1 MSTKHVRTTGDL
13 IRFGCALRIEC
24 THCHSTR
31 TLSAN
36 AAVKGLGLV
45 EIRGVS
51 RRFRCIRCGMKAAK
65 IVVLPPV

>member
-13 IRFGCALRIEC
+13 IRFRCALKVDC
-24 THCHSTR
+24 THCSSSR

-45 EIRGVS
+45 ELRGGA
-51 RRFRCIRCGMKAAK
+51 RRFRCLRCGMKAAK
-65 IVVLPPV
+65 LTVLPPV

>member
-24 THCHSTR
+24 TNCQSTR

-36 AAVKGLGLV
+36 AAVKGLGLA